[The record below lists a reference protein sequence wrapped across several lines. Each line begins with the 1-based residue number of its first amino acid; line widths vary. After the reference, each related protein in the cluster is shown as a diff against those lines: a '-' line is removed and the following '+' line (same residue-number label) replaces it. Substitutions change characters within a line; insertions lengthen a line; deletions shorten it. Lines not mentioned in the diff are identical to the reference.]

1 MIYCHVSAQER
12 EHAHREGLRDERD
25 AFVDAQSLD
34 LLHSGTCT
42 PVDDVIDYTDLAE
55 ELANH
60 DHYELAVKQAARGDY
75 ALLDDLLRQI
85 AHDLVEQ
92 EVPYVE

>member
-1 MIYCHVSAQER
+1 MSYCHVSAQIAEQ
-12 EHAHREGLRDERD
+12 AHREGLLDERD
-25 AFVDAQSLD
+25 AFVDAQALD
-34 LLHSGTCT
+34 LLQSGTCT

-60 DHYELAVKQAARGDY
+60 DCYEIAVKQAARGDY

-85 AHDLVEQ
+85 AHDLVDQ
-92 EVPYVE
+92 GVQYVE